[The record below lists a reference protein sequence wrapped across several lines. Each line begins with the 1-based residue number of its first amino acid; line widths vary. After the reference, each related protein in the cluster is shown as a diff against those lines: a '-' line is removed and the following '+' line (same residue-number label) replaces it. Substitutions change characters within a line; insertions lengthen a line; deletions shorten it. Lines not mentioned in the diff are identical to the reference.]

1 MTVRMR
7 RSAKKSWDIVKWR
20 DTWTATEPERKGPGV
35 WVMEFRIKMLLMSI
49 KFREEYVV
57 DETGRIKELTRVRLA

>member
-1 MTVRMR
+1 
-7 RSAKKSWDIVKWR
+7 
-20 DTWTATEPERKGPGV
+20 
-35 WVMEFRIKMLLMSI
+35 MLLMSI